1 MPPRAEI
8 FRMSP
13 EDVSD
18 ASDVP
23 SATTARLLRRL
34 ADIDAA
40 CFPLAS
46 DRGVAALR
54 ASARLR
60 RAVKIV
66 VSYDDHPSSNPIP
79 AAFVA
84 YAPGSAAF
92 HVARVATDRTVAE
105 EATRARLRVVV
116 GGGARET
123 RVTRDA
129 PRGIDE
135 RFRTRRHGA
144 LSETRVR
151 RRRRQPDD
159 EGFLRSRET
168 RREHAP
174 KTRPARKRV
183 TIVQTVRVT
192 NGFAG
197 RRRFCGKTSSSRA
210 WIDRAPDHA

>member
-66 VSYDDHPSSNPIP
+66 VSYDDHPSSNPLP

-84 YAPGSAAF
+84 YAPGSVAF
-92 HVARVATDRTVAE
+92 HVARVATDPNRRRRGHA
-105 EATRARLRVVV
+105 RAALRVVEAE
-116 GGGARET
+116 ARAKRAS
-123 RVTRDA
+123 RVTLRVESTSDSGRVAMALYRKLGYVVDA
-129 PRGIDE
+129 ANPTTKDFYG
-135 RFRTRRHGA
+135 
-144 LSETRVR
+144 
-151 RRRRQPDD
+151 
-159 EGFLRSRET
+159 
-168 RREHAP
+168 
-174 KTRPARKRV
+174 
-183 TIVQTVRVT
+183 
-192 NGFAG
+192 AG
-197 RRRFCGKTSSSRA
+197 R
-210 WIDRAPDHA
+210 HAANMLLKLERKNG